1 MPSNCPVQ
9 STLTFNEMKS
19 IRILS
24 TVTALLTPIVAAA
37 QAPKVGP
44 AHGAVLVV
52 GGGSLGP
59 EVLGKFIELA
69 GGPDALIVDVP
80 TAGGD
85 SVYPADWQG
94 TRSLK
99 AAGARHVVVLHTI
112 DRKLADS
119 DSFAAVLS
127 RAGGVWFEGGRQW
140 HLVDSYAGTK
150 TEKGFHDVL
159 ARGGVVGGSSAGAS
173 ILASYLLRGAR
184 EGNTIIMAP
193 GYEEGFG
200 FMRGVAIDQ
209 HVVARDRL
217 ADLADS
223 LLPRHPELLG
233 ISEDEGTAWLVRGDP
248 GEIIGRNKA
257 FVYGGREPNDPGKPF
272 LTLYPGD
279 RFDLSARRVLHRANA
294 ESAVSYSFIDSL
306 FGAGARGA
314 AATVLVARN
323 GTVLVNRSY
332 GIPPQARYMPTTSV
346 PNFALGGL
354 SAGFDAMAA
363 LIAAREG
370 KLSLDEPIGTQA
382 GATTVREYLTMQS
395 WPDSGRQLAALVA
408 RRMGTPFT
416 QLVTR
421 RIFTPIGAHR
431 TIVGSD
437 GLLQSNVDELYRWE
451 LGLENYRDFAADSL
465 PATDGSS
472 DVRQLPMRAG
482 WRADSYRGVTRYA
495 EDGTPSG
502 RRNAFVRI
510 PESKAT
516 IIILTDSDAVDAR
529 ALADAITDRLLSAGK
544 QGVKREGRQGRKRL
558 PQQKWFAV
566 AVFCVL
572 GAGE

>member
-1 MPSNCPVQ
+1 MS
-9 STLTFNEMKS
+9 L
-19 IRILS
+19 RILS
-24 TVTALLTPIVAAA
+24 TVAALLLPAAA
-37 QAPKVGP
+37 IAQVPRVGP
-44 AHGAVLVV
+44 AHGTVLVV

-59 EVLGKFIELA
+59 EVLGKFIALA

-85 SVYPADWQG
+85 SVYPADWPG

-99 AAGARHVVVLHTI
+99 AAGAKHVVVLHTI
-112 DRKLADS
+112 DRKLADT

-127 RAGGVWFEGGRQW
+127 HAGGVWFEGGRQW

-150 TEKGFHDVL
+150 TEKAFHDVL

-173 ILASYLLRGAR
+173 ILASFLLRGAR

-193 GYEEGFG
+193 GYEQGFG
-200 FMRGVAIDQ
+200 FLRGVAIDQ
-209 HVVARDRL
+209 HVVARERL

-223 LLPRHPELLG
+223 LMPRHPELLG
-233 ISEDEGTAWLVRGDP
+233 ISEDEGTAWLVRGDTA
-248 GEIIGRNKA
+248 EIIGRHKA

-279 RFDLSARRVLHRANA
+279 RYDLGARRVLHRANA

-306 FGAGARGA
+306 FGAGAKGA
-314 AATVLVARN
+314 TATVLVARD
-323 GTVLVNRSY
+323 GKVLVDRSY
-332 GIPPQARYMPTTSV
+332 GIPPQARYMPTTTI
-346 PNFALGGL
+346 PNFPLGGL

-363 LIAAREG
+363 LIAVREG
-370 KLSLDEPIGTQA
+370 KLSLDDPIGQ
-382 GATTVREYLTMQS
+382 GGITVREYLALPA
-395 WPDSGRQLAALVA
+395 WPDSGRQLADIVA
-408 RRMGTPFT
+408 KRTGTPFT

-421 RIFTPIGAHR
+421 RIFAPIGAHK

-451 LGLENYRDFAADSL
+451 LGLESYRDFAADSGL
-465 PATDGSS
+465 ATDGSS
-472 DVRQLPMRAG
+472 EVRQLPMHAG
-482 WRADSYRGVTRYA
+482 WQTESRRGMTRYA
-495 EDGTPSG
+495 EYGTPTG

-510 PESKAT
+510 PDSKTT

-529 ALADAITDRLLSAGK
+529 ALADAIADRLLSGTK
-544 QGVKREGRQGRKRL
+544 
-558 PQQKWFAV
+558 
-566 AVFCVL
+566 
-572 GAGE
+572 